1 MSNFDYGAVLT
12 EFVLLGNVATQFD
25 RPIDYDPVTMQ
36 CVGDDEATAA
46 LAREHRPGWE
56 IS

>member
-25 RPIDYDPVTMQ
+25 RPLTYDPVKMQ
-36 CVGDDEATAA
+36 CIGDDEATAA
-46 LAREHRPGWE
+46 LRREHRAGWE
-56 IS
+56 V